1 MTKLPWGTPLIFWA
15 VPCLKIGF
23 LKRLFLRL
31 GRLFRAVNAAY
42 ALRAAEP
49 MTKAPPAWLAA
60 AKARVEAQEKQD
72 QDRKAARAKK
82 RAAERAKKEAPV
94 ARAPA
99 RTKED
104 FAARLDAA
112 LQKPA
117 RRETDA
123 TPKLRA

>member
-1 MTKLPWGTPLIFWA
+1 
-15 VPCLKIGF
+15 
-23 LKRLFLRL
+23 
-31 GRLFRAVNAAY
+31 
-42 ALRAAEP
+42 

-82 RAAERAKKEAPV
+82 RAAERARAQTGQQAP
-94 ARAPA
+94 APA

-123 TPKLRA
+123 TALPRLTPRSDAAPEPVAAPLPEQLAGTAAELEAAAVAPTADDALDRAALDA